1 MSDLV
6 TLAVTDHVAEVRLNR
21 PEKMNALNLAMF
33 DAIVAAAERVMNDR
47 TIRAVVLSGE
57 GGAFCSGLDIANF
70 TDPSALG
77 GAEGPFGPGR
87 GGFWPNF
94 YQKPGYLW
102 KDVPVPVIAA
112 LHGAVFGGG
121 LQIALGADIRIAA
134 PNVKMS
140 VMEIKWGLVPD
151 MSGTQTLRD
160 LVRLDVAKELTFTG
174 RIVEAEE
181 AARIGLVTRI
191 ADDPREAAMRMA
203 RDIAAKNPEAIS
215 LGKLLFEGTWHGDA
229 ARGLEIEEKLQ
240 ARLLMTPNQIE
251 TVMAVME
258 KRPAKFVDRMFER
271 LNRASPL
278 ETFKTLPR
286 E

>member
-6 TLAVTDHVAEVRLNR
+6 TIAVTDHVADVRLNR

-33 DAIVAAAERVMNDR
+33 DAIIAAAERVMSDR

-57 GGAFCSGLDIANF
+57 GGAFCAGLDVANF
-70 TDPSALG
+70 TDPSVLG
-77 GAEGPFGPGR
+77 DAGPFGPGR
-87 GGFWPNF
+87 GGFWPNY

-134 PNVKMS
+134 PSVKMS
-140 VMEIKWGLVPD
+140 VMEIKWGLIPD

-160 LVRLDVAKELTFTG
+160 LVRLDIAKELTFTG
-174 RIVEAEE
+174 RIVEADE
-181 AARIGLVTRI
+181 AERIGLVTRV
-191 ADDPREAAMRMA
+191 ADDAREAALSMA
-203 RDIAAKNPEAIS
+203 RDIAAKNPDAIS
-215 LGKLLFEGTWHGDA
+215 LGKLLLESAWQGDA

-258 KRPAKFVDRMFER
+258 KRPAQFADRTFDR
-271 LNRASPL
+271 LNRANPID
-278 ETFKTLPR
+278 TFKTR
-286 E
+286 S

>member
-6 TLAVTDHVAEVRLNR
+6 TIAVTEHVADVRLNR

-33 DAIVAAAERVMNDR
+33 DAIVAAAERIMTDH

-77 GAEGPFGPGR
+77 GAAGPFGPGR
-87 GGFWPNF
+87 GGFWPNY
-94 YQKPGYLW
+94 YQKPGYVW

-140 VMEIKWGLVPD
+140 VMEIKWGLIPD
-151 MSGTQTLRD
+151 MSGSQTLRD

-174 RIVEAEE
+174 RIVDADE

-191 ADDPREAAMRMA
+191 ADDPREEALRMA
-203 RDIAAKNPEAIS
+203 RVIAAKNPEAIA
-215 LGKLLFEGTWHGDA
+215 LGKLLLESAWHGDA

-240 ARLLMTPNQIE
+240 SRLLMTHNQIE

-258 KRPAKFVDRMFER
+258 KRPASFAERKFDR
-271 LNRASPL
+271 LHRANPV
-278 ETFKTLPR
+278 ETFKTR
-286 E
+286 T

>member
-6 TLAVTDHVAEVRLNR
+6 TITVVDHVADVRLNR

-33 DAIVAAAERVMNDR
+33 DAIIAAAERVMNDR
-47 TIRAVVLSGE
+47 TVRAVVLSGE
-57 GGAFCSGLDIANF
+57 GGAFCAGLDIANF
-70 TDPSALG
+70 TDPNAL

-87 GGFWPNF
+87 GGFWPNY

-191 ADDPREAAMRMA
+191 ADDPREAALLMA
-203 RDIAAKNPEAIS
+203 REIAAKNPEAIS
-215 LGKLLFEGTWHGDA
+215 LGKLLFESTRHGDA

-240 ARLLMTPNQIE
+240 SRLLMTPNQIE

-258 KRPAKFVDRMFER
+258 KRPAQLTDRTFDR
-271 LNRASPL
+271 LNRANPL
-278 ETFKTLPR
+278 ETFKTR
-286 E
+286 S